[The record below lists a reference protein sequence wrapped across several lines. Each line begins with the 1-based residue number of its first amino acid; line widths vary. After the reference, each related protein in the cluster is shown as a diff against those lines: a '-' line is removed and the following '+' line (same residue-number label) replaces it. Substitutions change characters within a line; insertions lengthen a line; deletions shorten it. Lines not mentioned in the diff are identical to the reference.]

1 VPGGVPDVTAGKVG
15 HADTISATI
24 GASPHAFRLQKIQ
37 NRPYDEAVELEGSL
51 DERCVFLVQVAHF
64 SCALTLQFRSVETNV
79 NMSHSML
86 QSPPQASKPQHAAAA
101 SGGVSGAR
109 QRAND
114 GFQDRGDTPP
124 RDLEEQARG
133 EYHGAADISLE
144 GGSPKGKLSEAASP
158 LSDSGIGGAEYDASA
173 GAAVPKATYNA
184 AVYAGLRVSDDIKG
198 LFQYITAY
206 KPHDIKLDTQ
216 MKPFVPDYI
225 PSVGDMDA
233 FLKPPRPDGAP
244 DELGLKMLD
253 EPATNQSDATV
264 LDLQLRALSKKSN
277 LKPTHVRSVEDASRN
292 PREVHKWVTSIAE
305 LHRSKPA
312 PQVHYTR
319 SMPDVDR
326 LMEAWPAAFDSWL
339 EANQG
344 KAGLPT
350 ADIELSLDEMAQV
363 ACGLLDVPVYPGN
376 ESSLI
381 QSMHALF
388 TVYHEFKTNP
398 HFQQHTGGADEGH
411 LGAAGIGNAYE
422 GKSGW

>member
-1 VPGGVPDVTAGKVG
+1 
-15 HADTISATI
+15 
-24 GASPHAFRLQKIQ
+24 
-37 NRPYDEAVELEGSL
+37 
-51 DERCVFLVQVAHF
+51 
-64 SCALTLQFRSVETNV
+64 
-79 NMSHSML
+79 MSHSML
-86 QSPPQASKPQHAAAA
+86 QSPPQASQPQHAAAA
-101 SGGVSGAR
+101 SGGVAGAR

-124 RDLEEQARG
+124 RQLEEEARA
-133 EYHGAADISLE
+133 EYHGTADISLDQ
-144 GGSPKGKLSEAASP
+144 GSPQEKHSEAASP
-158 LSDSGIGGAEYDASA
+158 LSDSGHDGGEYDASA
-173 GAAVPKATYNA
+173 GAAVPKATYNPDD
-184 AVYAGLRVSDDIKG
+184 YAGLRVSEDIRG

-216 MKPFVPDYI
+216 LKPFVPDYI

-233 FLKPPRPDGAP
+233 FLKPPRPDGAA
-244 DELGLKMLD
+244 DESGLKVLD

-292 PREVHKWVTSIAE
+292 PREVHKWVASIAE

-326 LMEAWPAAFDSWL
+326 LMEAWPASFDSWL

-350 ADIELSLDEMAQV
+350 ADIDLSLEEMAQV

-398 HFQQHTGGADEGH
+398 HFQQQVGAADETQ
-411 LGAAGIGNAYE
+411 GAAAGAGGIGNAYE

>member
-1 VPGGVPDVTAGKVG
+1 MYFSARCCVPC
-15 HADTISATI
+15 
-24 GASPHAFRLQKIQ
+24 
-37 NRPYDEAVELEGSL
+37 
-51 DERCVFLVQVAHF
+51 ERCHAPI
-64 SCALTLQFRSVETNV
+64 CSVETNV

-101 SGGVSGAR
+101 SGGVSAAR

-124 RDLEEQARG
+124 REFEDEARG
-133 EYHGAADISLE
+133 EYPGAADVALGE
-144 GGSPKGKLSEAASP
+144 GSPKEKLSQAASP
-158 LSDSGIGGAEYDASA
+158 LSDSGAGGAEYDASA
-173 GAAVPKATYNA
+173 GAAVPKATYNPA
-184 AVYAGLRVSDDIKG
+184 EYANLPVSDDIKG
-198 LFQYITAY
+198 LFQYITGY
-206 KPHDIKLDTQ
+206 QPHDIKLDTQ
-216 MKPFVPDYI
+216 LKPFVPDYI

-233 FLKPPRPDGAP
+233 FLKPTRPDGQV
-244 DELGLKMLD
+244 DELGLKVLD

-292 PREVHKWVTSIAE
+292 PREILKWVTSIAD

-344 KAGLPT
+344 KSGLPS
-350 ADIELSLDEMAQV
+350 ADIDLSLDEMAQI

-398 HFQQHTGGADEGH
+398 HFQQQVGGEDGAQ
-411 LGAAGIGNAYE
+411 GAASGMGGIGNAYD